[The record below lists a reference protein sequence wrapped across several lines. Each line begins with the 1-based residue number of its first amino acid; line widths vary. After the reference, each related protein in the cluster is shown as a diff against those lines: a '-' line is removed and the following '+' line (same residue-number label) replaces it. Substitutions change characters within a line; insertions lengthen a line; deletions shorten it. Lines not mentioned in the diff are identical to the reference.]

1 MLFADSCWLHTAGTG
16 VLNWNCQIPVASNRA
31 QPGTNRAEG
40 SYGWSWKMTPR
51 QYGVCGQPTT
61 MAHCK
66 RSVTYVS
73 CTGFEHDSWM
83 NQKMN
88 CSLWM
93 MTITPTMTR
102 TWCWGWGWWDHA
114 AVVVMKRWSFRFF
127 RSLLSNSC
135 ETDIVWLVIYLP
147 LWKIWVRQLGLLF
160 PTEWK
165 VIKFHGS
172 SHHQPVV
179 VHLVHITP
187 AHSAIVQQ
195 RQVVP
200 PYAR

>member
-1 MLFADSCWLHTAGTG
+1 
-16 VLNWNCQIPVASNRA
+16 
-31 QPGTNRAEG
+31 
-40 SYGWSWKMTPR
+40 
-51 QYGVCGQPTT
+51 
-61 MAHCK
+61 MAHCN
-66 RSVTYVS
+66 RSVSYVS

-135 ETDIVWLVIYLP
+135 ETDIVWLVVYLP

-160 PTEWK
+160 PTEWR

-172 SHHQPVV
+172 SHHQPDMNIWQTKVLGCDELLKKWW
-179 VHLVHITP
+179 HSPHRWAKSLSKYPTHQK
-187 AHSAIVQQ
+187 SAIAM
-195 RQVVP
+195 VVSLFGK
-200 PYAR
+200 AMS